1 MFLFYVLSFFKKENT
16 IQGGTLFKEIRY
28 IINLIL
34 ALFIKIC
41 ILFIFRYT
49 FWVKPRK
56 MQRNLNLVLRRLKSS
71 QAHENPSKSK
81 KNPKTPKPS
90 KEIKVSKSKKEQAK
104 VKKSQTE
111 TLKNAENP
119 KKELL
124 LSNKVVSNNFGVS
137 LIPPNL
143 HEKLFGCQQQ
153 DSLLDEVTRKKAE
166 RHLYQCD
173 IRFKDVPKIENVPH
187 IPLIDSL
194 DFSKDISAH
203 FRDIGQKQVE
213 PFLNGKYSV

>member
-1 MFLFYVLSFFKKENT
+1 
-16 IQGGTLFKEIRY
+16 
-28 IINLIL
+28 
-34 ALFIKIC
+34 
-41 ILFIFRYT
+41 
-49 FWVKPRK
+49 

-81 KNPKTPKPS
+81 KNPKTPKPPK
-90 KEIKVSKSKKEQAK
+90 KELKVSISKQEQAK
-104 VKKSQTE
+104 VKKSQNE
-111 TLKNAENP
+111 TLKDAENP

-124 LSNKVVSNNFGVS
+124 LNNKVVTNNFGVS
-137 LIPPNL
+137 LVPPNL
-143 HEKLFGCQQQ
+143 HEKLFGCPQQ

-187 IPLIDSL
+187 IPLLDSL

-203 FRDIGQKQVE
+203 FHDIGQKQVE
-213 PFLNGKYSV
+213 PFLNGKYFV